1 MTPSVVVETN
11 STKSVAGSLAAKI
24 QSAYLWTGAFQIG
37 KSLLGF
43 VISILLARRLQPS
56 DYGLVGMVTVLIA
69 IVSVFQD
76 WGIGQAVIYFK
87 EDSEEDLA
95 TYFTV
100 TTATGVVLTVALFLC
115 APIVASF
122 YREPRLM
129 AIVRVLSSTFLSA
142 ACGRFLKDC

>member
-115 APIVASF
+115 GSLH
-122 YREPRLM
+122 RRQ
-129 AIVRVLSSTFLSA
+129 FLSRTA
-142 ACGRFLKDC
+142 FDGYRSCAELNVPVGRPVVGF